1 MEEKIKKLLD
11 LIKNDPD
18 KESFF
23 LKSCSYKNF
32 ASALKSK
39 TAEEIYNDLKNQK
52 IDEKIGIDKKRNI
65 PKGNES
71 CNTFFLPFILNT
83 LFNKEPYF
91 V

>member
-23 LKSCSYKNF
+23 LKVCKYKNL
-32 ASALKSK
+32 APALESK

-52 IDEKIGIDKKRNI
+52 IDEKIEIEKKSNI
-65 PKGNES
+65 SNDNKS